1 MEQPKHRRLI
11 TSPRHGQMLSAL
23 LLPDYLLGT
32 PPGHAVLTTTG
43 RKTGKAPAKC
53 YARSA
58 RTTACT

>member
-1 MEQPKHRRLI
+1 
-11 TSPRHGQMLSAL
+11 MLSAL